1 MQRIIGLIAVV
12 TSISWIIL
20 GSSGIAFFGL
30 MWTGEVLL
38 EVGYTRISSMN
49 LPDIPLY
56 DEQGRLREWW
66 HRITRGLALIRIP
79 GMLLSLLFTASQV
92 PTLYLG
98 KALLR
103 RELTVGRDGGEQSP
117 RGYSRPHAPSKR

>member
-20 GSSGIAFFGL
+20 GIGGVVFFGL
-30 MWTGEVLL
+30 MWTGEILL
-38 EVGYTRISSMN
+38 NVGYTRISSMN
-49 LPDIPLY
+49 LPDIPFY
-56 DEQGRLREWW
+56 DEQEGLREMW

-79 GMLLSLLFTASQV
+79 GMLLSLLFTASQIT
-92 PTLYLG
+92 TLYLG

-103 RELTVGRDGGEQSP
+103 GELTMGRDGGERSP
-117 RGYSRPHAPSKR
+117 RGYSRPRAPSRR